1 MIRLAGQLPGCATGW
16 GPAKDSP
23 AKPEAGVDVTVKH
36 PEVAAFVPS
45 CLACLAGP
53 RLRLRESQPPPAPII
68 VGVGYRSGGL
78 CPVGKRFVK
87 LLRTL
92 KPTNLDKPRA

>member
-1 MIRLAGQLPGCATGW
+1 
-16 GPAKDSP
+16 
-23 AKPEAGVDVTVKH
+23 
-36 PEVAAFVPS
+36 VPS

-53 RLRLRESQPPPAPII
+53 RLQLRELPPPPAPII

-92 KPTNLDKPRA
+92 KPTDLNPPQAGLAKAR